1 MEMDRAEM
9 EKRKQMVLD
18 MCTCKSCPSF
28 VECGEEGGFCFV
40 TIGKSGCISEE
51 KGCICGGC
59 PVYEKMELSKMYYC
73 LRGSEKEQT

>member
-59 PVYEKMELSKMYYC
+59 PVYEKMGLSKMYYC